1 MRHTRDFFIDGRW
14 VAPAAAGELP
24 VINPANEREIARIS
38 LGGATDVDRAVMAA
52 RRAFETFSLTTVEER
67 RALLAR
73 IIAVYERR
81 SEEMAALISAEM
93 GAPIAIARGSHVPQ
107 GLAHL
112 TEAARTLETY
122 AFETP
127 RAGGLV
133 VKEPIGVCALITPW
147 NWPISLIACKVAP
160 ALAAGCAMVLKPSEV
175 APLNAW
181 LFAEIL
187 DEAGV
192 PPGVFNLVGG
202 TGPAVGEA
210 LARHPEV
217 DLVSITGSNRAG
229 VAVAQAGSTTV
240 KRIAQELGGKSACIL
255 LPDVDIGAQAR
266 MVANRL
272 FRNSGQ
278 SCAAWTR
285 LLVPEDRQDEAI
297 EGAIAAAQTVI
308 VGDPADPATTM
319 GPVASRDQLERVRGF
334 IRSGLQGGAQ
344 MVAGGEAPPEGL
356 VTGYYVPPT
365 VFANV
370 TADMEIAREEIFGPV
385 LCIMTWRDEEEA
397 IQIANSTRYGLSGA
411 VWSADH
417 ARATKLARRLR
428 SGMVHINETQADY
441 GAPFG
446 GYKQSGNGREW
457 GAYGLAEY
465 LETKMLFG
473 GR

>member
-127 RAGGLV
+127 RAGGIV
-133 VKEPIGVCALITPW
+133 VQEPIGVCALITPW

-202 TGPAVGEA
+202 IGPVVGEA

-217 DLVSITGSNRAG
+217 DFVSITGSNRAG
-229 VAVAQAGSTTV
+229 VAVAQAGATTV

-255 LPDVDIGAQAR
+255 LPDVDIRAHAR
-266 MVANRL
+266 MAASRL

-344 MVAGGEAPPEGL
+344 MVAGGEAAPEGL

-411 VWSADH
+411 VWSVDH